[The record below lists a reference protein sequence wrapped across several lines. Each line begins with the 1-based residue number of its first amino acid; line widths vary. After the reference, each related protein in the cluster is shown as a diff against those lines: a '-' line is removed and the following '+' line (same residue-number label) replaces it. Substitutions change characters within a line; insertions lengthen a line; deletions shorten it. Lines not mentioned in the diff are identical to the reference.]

1 MMERFNYAAPK
12 YIRKRKKKWN
22 HENNHQYLVREV
34 THYTTCA
41 ENKH

>member
-1 MMERFNYAAPK
+1 MERFNYAAPK
-12 YIRKRKKKWN
+12 YIRKRKKKN

-34 THYTTCA
+34 KHYTTCA